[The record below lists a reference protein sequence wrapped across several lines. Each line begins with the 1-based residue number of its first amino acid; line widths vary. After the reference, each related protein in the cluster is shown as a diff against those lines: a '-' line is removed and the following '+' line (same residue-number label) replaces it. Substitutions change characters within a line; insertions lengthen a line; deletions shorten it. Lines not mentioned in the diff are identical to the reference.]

1 MHLGSTFYTD
11 DEIRSIPFRHIG
23 KNVKIKRTAALYFVE
38 NISIDDNSRID
49 DFSIIVASREHVD
62 IGKHVHIAA
71 HCYISGSDGFR
82 MEDFSGLAPSVNIF
96 TSSDDYTGKKMTN
109 PTLPRD
115 LTGGPSGRV
124 VLGRHVIIGC
134 GTVILPNVT
143 IGEGSSVGSQSLV
156 TKTLEPWTIYAG
168 IPVKKIRNRD
178 KALLELEKE
187 YLSRQD
193 SAPNR

>member
-23 KNVKIKRTAALYFVE
+23 KNVKIKRTAGLYFVE
-38 NISIDDNSRID
+38 NISIGDNSRID
-49 DFSIIVASREHVD
+49 DFTIIVASREHVE
-62 IGKHVHIAA
+62 IGKHVHIAS
-71 HCYISGSDGFR
+71 HCYISGSDGLI

-96 TSSDDYTGKKMTN
+96 TSSDDYTGEKMTN

-115 LTGGPSGRV
+115 LTGGAAGRV

-134 GTVILPNVT
+134 GTIILPNVT

-156 TKTLEPWTIYAG
+156 TKPLDEWTIYAG
-168 IPVKKIRNRD
+168 IPVKKLRNRA
-178 KALLELEKE
+178 KTLLTLEQV
-187 YLSRQD
+187 YLSRQE
-193 SAPNR
+193 N